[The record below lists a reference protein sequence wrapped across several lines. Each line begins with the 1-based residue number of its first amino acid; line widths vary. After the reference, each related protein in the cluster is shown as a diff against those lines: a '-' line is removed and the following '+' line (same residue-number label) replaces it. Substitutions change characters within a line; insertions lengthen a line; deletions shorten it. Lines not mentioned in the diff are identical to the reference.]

1 VRNITGDALTTL
13 FGTPQLMPKPKHS
26 MLPVLVVLFLFSYG
40 LMTLLIVEQG
50 STIQSQ
56 RMLIRELLGD
66 THELAS
72 MKGKALRDQALSRQA
87 QTKNGSSASANET
100 PSTQVPL
107 TQAPSNQN
115 PSTQSPTANA
125 PSAQAGSAKTRNRNS
140 KALPPAPAKPASD
153 LVDVRRNLLSI

>member
-1 VRNITGDALTTL
+1 MRNSTGDALTTL

-26 MLPVLVVLFLFSYG
+26 MLPVLVVLFIFSYG

-56 RMLIRELLGD
+56 RALIHDLLSD
-66 THELAS
+66 THELAAI
-72 MKGKALRDQALSRQA
+72 KGKVLRDQALSRQA
-87 QTKNGSSASANET
+87 QAKNGTDASA
-100 PSTQVPL
+100 
-107 TQAPSNQN
+107 NQN
-115 PSTQSPTANA
+115 PSTQAPLTQAPAANA
-125 PSAQAGSAKTRNRNS
+125 PSAQAGSAKTRNHNS